1 MTAWNDDGTGLR
13 KNGEQWV
20 RVSIHQATVRHT
32 RLEPT
37 DNHRMHYLPLANGSG
52 HPRCLFDNQSV
63 QASLCIRRITYGSPL
78 DRYRCHCPCLST
90 FSLRALS
97 ALYVSA
103 QSRTSLVH
111 WMRRLWAKVRPWNLL
126 DERLGISAVDFE
138 KDFILRRTTII
149 FRLFILCKK

>member
-37 DNHRMHYLPLANGSG
+37 DNHRMHYLPLASGSG

-63 QASLCIRRITYGSPL
+63 QASLCIRRITYGSTDTDVTVL
-78 DRYRCHCPCLST
+78 AFQRSLSAHCLPYT
-90 FSLRALS
+90 FLHNRERPWYTGCEDYGRKYGPGICQTRGQESLRLISKRILS
-97 ALYVSA
+97 YEE
-103 QSRTSLVH
+103 QR
-111 WMRRLWAKVRPWNLL
+111 
-126 DERLGISAVDFE
+126 
-138 KDFILRRTTII
+138 
-149 FRLFILCKK
+149 